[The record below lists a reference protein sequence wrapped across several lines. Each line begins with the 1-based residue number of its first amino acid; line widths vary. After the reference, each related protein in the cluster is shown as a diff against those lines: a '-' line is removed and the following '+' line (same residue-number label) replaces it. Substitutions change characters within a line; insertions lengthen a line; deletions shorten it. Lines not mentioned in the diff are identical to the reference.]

1 MSTCAITP
9 KVLKA
14 MYDYNKEIPLIK
26 YGERHSSNT
35 YIWGGHRCRKM
46 MQAIYTLA
54 FTCLL
59 RFDEVLQIQ
68 AHHIEII
75 DKDKGQ
81 IALHLLF
88 RKTNQYGGKLCSSQM
103 FI

>member
-1 MSTCAITP
+1 MSTRAITP

-46 MQAIYTLA
+46 MQAIYT
-54 FTCLL
+54 

-88 RKTNQYGGKLCSSQM
+88 RKTNQYGGKLCSSQT